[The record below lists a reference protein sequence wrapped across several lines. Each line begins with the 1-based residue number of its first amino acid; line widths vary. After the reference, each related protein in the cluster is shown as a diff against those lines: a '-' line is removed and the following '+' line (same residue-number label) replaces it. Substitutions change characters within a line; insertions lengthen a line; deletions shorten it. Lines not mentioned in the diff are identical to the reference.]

1 MTCLPLQHSDEKRS
15 CWSTILTSL
24 CFGKYFCGVHTRGW
38 GSAGLA
44 ARFVCGACCWG
55 VLPKCARSLKGRSAS
70 QLGEVSSWCFQNC
83 TSLLPSCCLT
93 GCFLRV
99 MFDKPFSLSLVAYGH
114 GSQTVRI
121 EIKPIK
127 NFSNIIRIFF
137 LNIGIPR
144 GIQRGPSCC
153 ALSFLL
159 SSWGIEFSTL
169 SAAGWK
175 IADLEGRAPPA
186 QRAPLPLRR
195 SSCAGCSSARS

>member
-1 MTCLPLQHSDEKRS
+1 MRS
-15 CWSTILTSL
+15 VLLGRASKMCKELEGQK
-24 CFGKYFCGVHTRGW
+24 CFP
-38 GSAGLA
+38 A
-44 ARFVCGACCWG
+44 
-55 VLPKCARSLKGRSAS
+55 
-70 QLGEVSSWCFQNC
+70 GEVNSWCFQNC

-195 SSCAGCSSARS
+195 SSWAGCSSARS